1 MDPGSVIPVPDQVRD
16 DGSGTGVTDTEGP
29 RIHPAFFRHSGLDP
43 ESMFIGTRRRKTLR
57 KGTEYL
63 LPPLSDQN
71 GPRVRHPG
79 LDPGPG

>member
-29 RIHPAFFRHSGLDP
+29 RIRPAFFRHSGLDP

-57 KGTEYL
+57 KG
-63 LPPLSDQN
+63 QN
-71 GPRVRHPG
+71 VSGD
-79 LDPGPG
+79 L